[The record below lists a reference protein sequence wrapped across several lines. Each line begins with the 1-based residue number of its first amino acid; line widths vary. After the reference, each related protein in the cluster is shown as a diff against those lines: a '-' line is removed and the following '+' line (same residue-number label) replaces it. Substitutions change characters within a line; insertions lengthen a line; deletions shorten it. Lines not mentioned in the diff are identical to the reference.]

1 MPSSLTR
8 GLGNLTRLIYLS
20 TAAGLAMLGGALLL
34 PVRDNGGT
42 LLGGMGGE
50 YGLYLLLLAWT
61 LLALAWLA
69 GLRFVRP
76 AGLSMGC
83 AMAMAAIVQ

>member
-1 MPSSLTR
+1 
-8 GLGNLTRLIYLS
+8 
-20 TAAGLAMLGGALLL
+20 MLGGALLL
-34 PVRDNGGT
+34 PVRDSGGT

-69 GLRFVRP
+69 
-76 AGLSMGC
+76 AC
-83 AMAMAAIVQ
+83 ASYALLA